1 MIAHLRG
8 KLVEKNPAYCIIECG
23 GVGYHVNISLQ
34 TFGHIPDSEQVFLYT
49 HLIVRE
55 DAQILY
61 GFWDKPERETFL
73 LLISVSGIGPNTA
86 RMILSS
92 LTADELKSAIATD
105 NVAVLKSVKGIGAKS
120 AQRVIVD
127 LRDKI
132 GEISAETEISV
143 SSSNT
148 NKNEALLALEV
159 LGFNRQKAGKVI
171 DKLQSINREM
181 TVEVLVKEALKNL

>member
-8 KLVEKNPAYCIIECG
+8 KLVEKNPAYCIVECS

-34 TFGHIPDSEQVFLYT
+34 TFSRVPDSESVFLYT

-55 DAQILY
+55 DAQILF
-61 GFWDKPERETFL
+61 GFWDKAERDLFL

-92 LTADELKSAIATD
+92 LSAGELQAAIASGDVNT
-105 NVAVLKSVKGIGAKS
+105 LKSVKGIGAKS

-132 GEISAETEISV
+132 GEMHSDTEISV

-148 NKNEALLALEV
+148 NKNEALMALEV
-159 LGFNRQKAGKVI
+159 LGFNRQKAAKII
-171 DKLQSINREM
+171 DGLQSINREM
-181 TVEVLVKEALKNL
+181 PVEKLVKEALKNL

>member
-8 KLVEKNPAYCIIECG
+8 KLIEKNPAYCIIECA

-34 TFGHIPDSEQVFLYT
+34 TFGRIPDNEQVFLYT

-61 GFWDKPERETFL
+61 GFWDKPERDTFL

-92 LTADELKSAIATD
+92 LTSEELKTAIATD

-132 GEISAETEISV
+132 GEISADSEISV

-159 LGFNRQKAGKVI
+159 LGFNRQKAGKII
-171 DKLQSINREM
+171 DKLQSVQREM

>member
-1 MIAHLRG
+1 MIAHIRG

-34 TFGHIPDSEQVFLYT
+34 TFARIPDNEQVFLYT

-132 GEISAETEISV
+132 GEISAESEISV

-171 DKLQSINREM
+171 DKLQSVNREM

>member
-34 TFGHIPDSEQVFLYT
+34 TFGRIPDNEQVFLYT

-61 GFWDKPERETFL
+61 GFWDKPERVTFL

-92 LTADELKSAIATD
+92 LTTDELKSAIATD

-132 GEISAETEISV
+132 GEISGETEISV

-171 DKLQSINREM
+171 DKLQSVNREM